1 MASIFDCAVYCP
13 VLLWIVSSRLLC
25 LARCLCLCVVCWVL
39 SLRLTRLFMVL
50 GLENFC
56 ASLFGGEGGS
66 LERVSLF
73 FAVLVTDSW
82 ASGVARLRS
91 CAQVRTLL
99 SYDRFVHPGVFGRQP
114 SGVDLTLDVHAMVGV
129 VLALHSFRSKER
141 ACAETYSAAV

>member
-1 MASIFDCAVYCP
+1 MASVFDCAVYCP

-82 ASGVARLRS
+82 ASGVARLAFLRAIGS
-91 CAQVRTLL
+91 AHCCRTTD
-99 SYDRFVHPGVFGRQP
+99 SYTPAS
-114 SGVDLTLDVHAMVGV
+114 SGANR
-129 VLALHSFRSKER
+129 LALI
-141 ACAETYSAAV
+141 